1 MENNESSLKEVMERI
16 WDRMQK
22 KTDLP
27 PGYSGEYIQYLATD
41 PQYLYEVGFVD
52 TKKYSFEEWEKAFE
66 PFKQTDGTYL
76 ISKDQFIALGKYK
89 FTGLVKKPL
98 DAMQIKEGWYP
109 LQEWH
114 LFLVRSVIPSLSLP
128 VENMLEAEKQ
138 LKDSGQIKKG
148 KILVDKALKLRIK
161 AMLDQFPSPMR
172 QRELGVDK
180 ISNEMEQSETPSL

>member
-1 MENNESSLKEVMERI
+1 MENDPSSKNEVMERI
-16 WDRMQK
+16 WEKMK
-22 KTDLP
+22 KSTDLP
-27 PGYSGEYIQYLATD
+27 PGFSGEYIQYIATD

-52 TKKYSFEEWEKAFE
+52 TKNFSFEEWEKALE
-66 PFKQTDGTYL
+66 PYKQTDGTYL

-89 FTGLVKKPL
+89 FAGLVKKPL

-172 QRELGVDK
+172 QRELGVEK
-180 ISNEMEQSETPSL
+180 ASQEIEENNTATV